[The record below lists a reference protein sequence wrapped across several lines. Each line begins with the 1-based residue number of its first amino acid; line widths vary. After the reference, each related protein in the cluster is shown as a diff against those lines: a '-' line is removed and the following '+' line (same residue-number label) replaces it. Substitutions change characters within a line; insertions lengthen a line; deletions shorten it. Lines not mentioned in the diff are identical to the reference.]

1 MANQPKASKIM
12 MPKVKIGII
21 LCGIILLCSCKD
33 KRYFTISKIKDAAKL
48 ATTETT
54 IDKIVVGNEQK
65 KILRFITIGNAHV
78 VVEVQAIVKTGIDLK
93 KITAKDVEVHGRQI
107 ILTLPAVEMFS
118 FSMPF
123 EKYKIDSAMID
134 RSLFTHITA
143 SDLEEFYRQAEL
155 DIRELL
161 PRMGIIEQTEQNTRQ
176 MLEALLKTLGYQ
188 EISISF
194 KQGDLIPKVDKNDL
208 R

>member
-1 MANQPKASKIM
+1 MTLRVNIFA
-12 MPKVKIGII
+12 I
-21 LCGIILLCSCKD
+21 LCCIALSYSCKD
-33 KRYFTISKIKDAAKL
+33 KRYFTVSRIKDAAKL

-78 VVEVQAIVKTGIDLK
+78 VVHLQAIVKTGVDLK
-93 KITAKDVEVHGRQI
+93 KITARDVEVNGKQI
-107 ILTLPAVEMFS
+107 ILTLPPVEMFS

-134 RSLFTHITA
+134 RSLFARITA

-155 DIRELL
+155 DIRQMI
-161 PRMGIIEQTEQNTRQ
+161 PQMGIIEETESNTRQ
-176 MLEALLKTLGYQ
+176 LLEVLLKSLGYQ

-194 KQGDLIPKVDKNDL
+194 KKGNLIPKININDL